1 MRGPPACYN
10 VLMADVRGELR
21 KSREPGA
28 VVWAI
33 PMCLVAIGYALF
45 ILGAYASWIDKWYY
59 ALASAL
65 LIFSIVSF
73 LYPSAIYQGSAVF
86 VAGLAIATTAQHF
99 DADWMR
105 VLYVAMAAIAARL
118 AGWPGAVVAALM
130 VPALEVRW
138 YLAGDDPHLLG
149 ALFGAS
155 AAVGAIGALG
165 PRGLHSRGL
174 HSRGWRA
181 QAGPIRSALGIFG
194 SGSDEDEDAPDEPFG
209 FMDLGGLERMDNADL
224 REVLRAAVFA
234 LRAQSV
240 SLFLIDGESLV
251 LRHTSA
257 SSSSLDDTMI
267 SPVPRWFASDVARL
281 RHTIVT
287 GNLGAESPGST
298 SPDLRSPAPSQ
309 YDATPDQESEGAVSI
324 AAAPVMEGS
333 VMLGVLAVNS
343 PIRDAFRGNA
353 PTVLEIF
360 SALVSRV
367 MARERI
373 LAESEHD
380 IRRMEIMNREGL
392 KLVGSL
398 DMAEIASRAAE
409 AVRGIA
415 RVEVYI
421 MVRDGDAFMMLYD
434 NGPVGAGG
442 APFTLDGTL
451 AEMAVSDMEERY
463 FSNLRG
469 FRQPLIPGGT
479 QTPASSALILPLA
492 YSEEALGLMALA
504 SGRVD
509 ALRPRQVELL
519 KAFAGQVS
527 MAMKNSMLHAMV
539 IRKAITDGLT
549 GMFNHRH
556 FMELLNHEHARYGRT
571 STPFC
576 LMLLDIDHFK
586 RVNDTYGHQG
596 GDEVLRGVA
605 ATIKSALRETDFI
618 GRYGGEEFA
627 AVLVDTLPD
636 GAEALG
642 ERIREAVEARVFE
655 HAGHAIRITIS
666 IGIAES
672 LPDVTMSELIRRA
685 DTALY
690 EAKDSGRNRV
700 IRWQADL

>member
-1 MRGPPACYN
+1 
-10 VLMADVRGELR
+10 MADVRSEPRSG
-21 KSREPGA
+21 REPGA
-28 VVWAI
+28 IVWAI
-33 PMCLVAIGYALF
+33 PMCLVAVGYAIF
-45 ILGAYASWIDKWYY
+45 VLGAYEGWADKWYY
-59 ALASAL
+59 ALAVAL
-65 LIFSIVSF
+65 IAFSGVSF
-73 LYPSAIYQGSAVF
+73 VYPSAVYSGSAVI
-86 VAGLAIATTAQHF
+86 VAGLVIATTARQF
-99 DADWMR
+99 DAEWVR
-105 VLYVAMAAIAARL
+105 VLYVALAAIAARL
-118 AGWPGAVVAALM
+118 AGWPGAVVAAVM
-130 VPALEVRW
+130 VPAIEVRW
-138 YLAGDDPHLLG
+138 FLAGTDPHLLG

-155 AAVGAIGALG
+155 AAVGATVAISPGG
-165 PRGLHSRGL
+165 GHRPPRTR
-174 HSRGWRA
+174 R
-181 QAGPIRSALGIFG
+181 GIF
-194 SGSDEDEDAPDEPFG
+194 SRSQDDAEAPEEPFG

-240 SLFLIDGESLV
+240 SLFLLDGDNLV

-257 SSSSLDDTMI
+257 ASSTLDDTMI
-267 SPVPRWFASDVARL
+267 SPVPRWFVSDVARL

-287 GNLGAESPGST
+287 GNLGAESVGIKSDSEFT
-298 SPDLRSPAPSQ
+298 D
-309 YDATPDQESEGAVSI
+309 SEGAVSI

-373 LAESEHD
+373 LVESDHD
-380 IRRMEIMNREGL
+380 IRRMELMNREGL
-392 KLVGSL
+392 KLVGTL
-398 DMAEIASRAAE
+398 DMAEIAALAAE

-421 MVRDGDAFMMLYD
+421 IGREGDGFRMLYD
-434 NGPVGAGG
+434 NGPVGAG
-442 APFTLDGTL
+442 ASAFPLDGTL
-451 AEMAVSDMEERY
+451 AEMAVSDKEDRY

-469 FRQPLIPGGT
+469 FRQQLIPTGT
-479 QTPASSALILPLA
+479 QTPAASALILPLI
-492 YSEEALGLMALA
+492 YGDEVLGVMALA

-509 ALRPRQVELL
+509 AMRPRQVELL
-519 KAFAGQVS
+519 RAFAGQVS

-556 FMELLNHEHARYGRT
+556 FMELLAHEHARYGRT

-605 ATIKSALRETDFI
+605 ATIKGALRETDFI

-642 ERIREAVEARVFE
+642 ERIREAVEAHVFE
-655 HAGHAIRITIS
+655 FGGHAIRVTIS

-672 LPDVTMSELIRRA
+672 LPDVTMNELIRRS

-700 IRWQADL
+700 VRWVAGL